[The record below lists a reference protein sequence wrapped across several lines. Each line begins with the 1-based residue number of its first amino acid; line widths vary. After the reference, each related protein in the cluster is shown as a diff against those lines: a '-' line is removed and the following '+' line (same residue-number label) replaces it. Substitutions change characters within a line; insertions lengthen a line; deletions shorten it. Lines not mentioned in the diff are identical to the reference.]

1 MPTRPT
7 LSRWTSLTGAVPVP
21 VESWTVQLVGWNA
34 TQSGRAFMTLT
45 TQPDGST
52 TGSINPA
59 AALGFTPTTLGAIVT
74 ANDSSEMVAD
84 YGRYELAVNGTV
96 QPGG

>member
-1 MPTRPT
+1 MIAD
-7 LSRWTSLTGAVPVP
+7 AVPVP
-21 VESWTVQLVGWNA
+21 VESWTVQVVGYNA
-34 TQSGRAFMTLT
+34 TQSGRAFLTLT
-45 TQPDGST
+45 TQPNGST

-59 AALGFTPTTLGAIVT
+59 TALGFTPTTLGAIVT

-84 YGRYELAVNGTV
+84 YGRYELAVNGVV